1 MDLDEAFGK
10 LSEFN
15 IKDHCHVNTN
25 EDGDRFVG
33 IKADTD
39 DAMVYFPIGYQLPDE
54 DKAIRNDIRHL
65 IQVLPE
71 FTTRDDRLLA
81 VNKFAAPQ
89 SVDFPINAYTS
100 VIEYYFDIGG
110 KYYVETEQTYK
121 VAPTGKQDWART
133 ARKQMPLV
141 QCKNGV
147 SSFIYTNF
155 EVRSTTPN
163 DTKLIT
169 LINKYC
175 VYEAFERLGWL
186 YVPYKPEKPSG
197 YPDIKTSIQIVRSK
211 LASTYDDKKKRLF
224 QGMKDMLEYMDE
236 KTSDKQFYFG
246 TDDFD
251 HVWEKL
257 IDRAFGER
265 DKEKYFPRS
274 RWLLDYGKYKEKHPL
289 MPDTIMIYNDKYY
302 ILDAKCYKYGR
313 TGIPDHLP
321 NGSSINKQITY
332 GEYLEKYKGVKTDS
346 LFNAFIMPYNM
357 EENYFKLNSLVG
369 NIGEAIGDWRYNK
382 KPYERIQGIV
392 MDTRYL
398 MYHYSGKPLKEKVA
412 LAECIEAV
420 LGRDEIKSTGE
431 NPIVPPSFPV
441 TYTMMPTR
449 PASMVAESPAPY
461 GVHNE

>member
-1 MDLDEAFGK
+1 
-10 LSEFN
+10 
-15 IKDHCHVNTN
+15 
-25 EDGDRFVG
+25 
-33 IKADTD
+33 
-39 DAMVYFPIGYQLPDE
+39 
-54 DKAIRNDIRHL
+54 
-65 IQVLPE
+65 
-71 FTTRDDRLLA
+71 
-81 VNKFAAPQ
+81 
-89 SVDFPINAYTS
+89 

-169 LINKYC
+169 QINKYC

-357 EENYFKLNSLVG
+357 EENYFKLNSFVG

-412 LAECIEAV
+412 LAECIEVV

-431 NPIVPPSFPV
+431 NPIVPSSSPV
-441 TYTMMPTR
+441 TYTTMPTR